1 MIYKEFYS
9 ELGKLLY
16 AVADIDGAI
25 SQKEKKK
32 LQDIVKNELAPVETI
47 KDSFGTDV
55 AFYSEMEFDF
65 MDEEI
70 IDAESAFES
79 FIDFIEE
86 HQTAFDESM
95 KKASLLV
102 AEELANVY
110 YGTNKKE
117 KTLIEKLKWKLKA
130 LK

>member
-25 SQKEKKK
+25 SKKEKKK